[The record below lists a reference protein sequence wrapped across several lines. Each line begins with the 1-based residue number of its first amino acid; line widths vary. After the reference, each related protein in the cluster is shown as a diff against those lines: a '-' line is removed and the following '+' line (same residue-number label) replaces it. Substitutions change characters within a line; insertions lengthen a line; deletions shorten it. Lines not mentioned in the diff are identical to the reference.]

1 MATHVDIDMSEFKA
15 FFGTVEKAAKGDFR
29 KEFELFLEGVGN
41 EFLRILQ
48 DEIVRRKVMDS
59 RRLLHS
65 FERNGDGNVWS
76 IEEGGL
82 VLEVGSSVNY
92 ASYVNDGHWTNPKGV
107 AVRFV
112 PGHWEGERFIY
123 NPGETDENGHAK
135 GMVLKQHWVEGA
147 HYWDSALRIMDKIF
161 PELLEAK
168 IQQWIDNYF
177 GG

>member
-1 MATHVDIDMSEFKA
+1 MSRIFVDTSELERFFATVD
-15 FFGTVEKAAKGDFR
+15 KAAKGGFR
-29 KEFELFLEGVGN
+29 KDLELFLEGIGE

-59 RRLLHS
+59 RLLLNS
-65 FERNGDGNVWS
+65 FERGGDGNVFR

-82 VLEVGSSVNY
+82 ALEVGTSVNY
-92 ASYVNDGHWTNPKGV
+92 AGYVNDGHWTNPKGV

-112 PGHWEGERFIY
+112 PGYWEGFRFIY
-123 NPGETDENGHAK
+123 DPSAEG

-147 HYWDSALRIMDKIF
+147 HYWESALRILDRMF
-161 PELLEAK
+161 PELLDRKLQE
-168 IQQWIDNYF
+168 WIDAYF